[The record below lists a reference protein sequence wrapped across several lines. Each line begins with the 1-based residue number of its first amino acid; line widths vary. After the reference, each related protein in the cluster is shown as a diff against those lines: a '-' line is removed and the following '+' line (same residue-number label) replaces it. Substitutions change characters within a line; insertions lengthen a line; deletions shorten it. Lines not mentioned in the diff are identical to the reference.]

1 MTSTSGPPAK
11 LGSNPRVP
19 FFCLCGFFLAA
30 TGTLLSVRGQDSA
43 NDANPGDVLTPPSAA
58 TPQIHGPK
66 VFGVRP
72 GSPFL
77 YTIPATGDRPV
88 TFSAENLPAGLQLD
102 SSTGQIT
109 GSIAKPG
116 EFRIV
121 FHAVNSLGK
130 AGRPFRIVVGDQ
142 IGLTPAMGWNSWDC
156 WAGGVNQARV
166 MTAAQAMV
174 SSGLAQHGWTYIN
187 IDDTWQ
193 GGRGGDLNAIQ
204 PDLHRFP
211 DMAALV
217 AHIHQLGL
225 KAGIYSTPWVTSYAA
240 HVGGSAENPEGT
252 WHYPSTRGPYR
263 KKILPYAIGP
273 YSFATNDARQ
283 WALWGIDYLKY
294 DWGPVELPESREMA
308 DALRASGRDILFS
321 ISNNT
326 SGNIF
331 NEIADL
337 SKVANSWRTTT
348 DIRDNWRSVAANGFN
363 ADKWA
368 PFAGP
373 GHFND
378 PDMLVLG
385 STGGGHPTHLTPDE
399 QYSHMSLW
407 CLSSAPLLL
416 SCELDKL
423 DPFTLGLVT
432 NDEVLDVDQD
442 ALGKQA
448 TVIAK
453 DGQTTIYAKPLED
466 GSWAVG
472 FFSHSP
478 DTVSASLDWSAIGLS
493 GPQAVRDLW
502 RQKDLGTFNEK
513 YSATV
518 ASHGVALIKVSPSSS
533 R

>member
-1 MTSTSGPPAK
+1 LSI
-11 LGSNPRVP
+11 
-19 FFCLCGFFLAA
+19 CGFSALGLGA
-30 TGTLLSVRGQDSA
+30 LLSVRGQDAST
-43 NDANPGDVLTPPSAA
+43 NPGAGPSDETAGPEILTPAA
-58 TPQIHGPK
+58 PTSPQIHGPK

-77 YTIPATGDRPV
+77 YAIPATGDRPM

-102 SSTGQIT
+102 SATGRIT
-109 GSIAKPG
+109 GSIAQPG
-116 EFRIV
+116 EYRIT
-121 FHAVNSLGK
+121 FHAANSLGK
-130 AGRPFRIVVGDQ
+130 ADRPFRVVVGDR

-156 WAGGVNQARV
+156 WGGGVNQARV
-166 MTAAQAMV
+166 LTAAQAMV
-174 SSGLAQHGWTYIN
+174 NSGLAQHGWTYVN

-193 GGRGGDLNAIQ
+193 GTRGGDFHAIQ
-204 PDLHRFP
+204 PDLKRFP
-211 DMAALV
+211 DLPGLV
-217 AHIHQLGL
+217 DSIHQLGL

-240 HVGGSAENPEGT
+240 HVGGSAENPDGT

-273 YSFATNDARQ
+273 YPFATNDAKQ
-283 WALWGIDYLKY
+283 WAAWGIDYLKY

-308 DALRASGRDILFS
+308 DALRASGRDIIFS

-331 NEIADL
+331 SEVGDL
-337 SKVANSWRTTT
+337 SQVANSWRITT
-348 DIRDNWRSVAANGFN
+348 DIADNWNSVAANGFH

-385 STGGGHPTHLTPDE
+385 QTGGGHPTRLTPDE

-407 CLSSAPLLL
+407 CLLAAPLLL

-423 DPFTLGLVT
+423 DPFTLGLLT
-432 NDEVLDVDQD
+432 NNEVLDVDQD
-442 ALGKQA
+442 TLGKQA
-448 TVIAK
+448 TMVAK
-453 DGQTTIYAKPLED
+453 DGMTTIFAKPLDD

-478 DTVSASLDWSAIGLS
+478 TPVQATLHWTAIGLS
-493 GPQAVRDLW
+493 GSQRVRDLW
-502 RQKDLGTFNEK
+502 RQKDLGAFADQ
-513 YSATV
+513 YMATV
-518 ASHGVALIKVSPSSS
+518 APRGVVLIKVSPAQ
-533 R
+533 